1 MHPDTTS
8 PHHKPW
14 TCSDHPVANEH
25 EHHLFSTK
33 SIIVMALLLGTAIGF
48 GICTVQTH
56 AGSSQPD
63 AQTSAAA
70 QAPASFTG
78 PVTYV
83 PAPAVPTMSSP
94 AAAQAAPAG
103 MPILAAPAGQIAASA
118 GQPDMSTASGD
129 FVNEQGILY
138 SRTVLPAPDYP
149 MNPNWTMSRN
159 GLIGNPSVD
168 PPSCQ
173 GRAYS
178 MPLN

>member
-14 TCSDHPVANEH
+14 RCSNHSAANEH

-33 SIIVMALLLGTAIGF
+33 SIIVMALLLGAAIGF
-48 GICTVQTH
+48 GICTVQSH

-63 AQTSAAA
+63 AQPAAA
-70 QAPASFTG
+70 SQAPVSFTG

-83 PAPAVPTMSSP
+83 PAPVVPAVPASAPT
-94 AAAQAAPAG
+94 QAAPAG
-103 MPILAAPAGQIAASA
+103 MPIVALPA

-138 SRTVLPAPDYP
+138 SRTVLPAPEYP